1 MSKCYFNGILLPSIP
16 SEILTTYPT
25 AIIVKNNSSGYYDLI
40 VSEGH
45 WSYNSNNNT
54 LNNPLT
60 STSYLYR
67 ISIQNSAEY
76 VEWEFYKL
84 STNVYELD
92 ENKMMI
98 WSNNTILNGDTIYFP
113 RCAIFEFSE
122 NKIKINDITLP
133 PIPLEVFTNN
143 PYCWIRYAN
152 SSKRYSLYLSSA
164 RWYLNGN
171 TVNTV
176 TDAKQYEYWILSTD
190 INDTWHS
197 RGTLEGVTVDGTT
210 TIGFWSLQDI
220 ENIATKEIFLF
231 ATDVIEVPFMTKYLV
246 RDNETIYTI
255 TDNTLVEVSG
265 ELNADLFI
273 NNGVDT
279 IPNGD
284 LIKNLTR
291 PEVLCWS
298 NKTEV
303 QTLKATVK
311 GVPKSPQS
319 IISEKIDLM
328 SSGIKGINGV
338 IVDCKGDVVF
348 TISFDNKA
356 TWKFFN
362 GTTWQVAETEIN
374 GMNKEQFEAI
384 TESQYQTEY
393 EQASCLYI
401 RAVLQNETQSLTSV
415 KIDFIN

>member
-1 MSKCYFNGILLPSIP
+1 MSKCYFNGILLPNIP

-25 AIIVKNNSSGYYDLI
+25 AIIVKNNLSGYYDLI

-54 LNNPLT
+54 LNNALT

-67 ISIQNSAEY
+67 ISIQNSTEY

-84 STNVYELD
+84 STNVYELN

-98 WSNNTILNGDTIYFP
+98 WSNNTILNGDAIYFP
-113 RCAIFEFSE
+113 RCAICEFSE
-122 NKIKINDITLP
+122 NKIKINDIILP
-133 PIPLEVFTNN
+133 PIPLEIFKNN
-143 PYCWIRYAN
+143 PYCWILFSN
-152 SSKRYSLYLSSA
+152 TSKRYYLFLSSA
-164 RWYLNGN
+164 RWCLNGN
-171 TVNTV
+171 IVNTV
-176 TDAKQYEYWILSTD
+176 TDVKKYVYRTD
-190 INDTWHS
+190 INDTWQS
-197 RGTLEGVTVDGTT
+197 YGTTEGVELNNTK
-210 TIGFWSLQDI
+210 ISIWSLQDI
-220 ENIATKEIFLF
+220 ENIATKEIFLS
-231 ATDVIEVPFMTKYLV
+231 ATDAIEVPFMTKYLV

-255 TDNTLVEVSG
+255 TDNALVEIAG

-273 NNGVDT
+273 NSGVDT

-291 PEVLCWS
+291 PEVLCWT

-311 GVPKSPQS
+311 GVPKLPQC
-319 IISEKIDLM
+319 IISERIELM
-328 SSGIKGINGV
+328 GSGIKGINNV

-348 TISFDNKA
+348 TLSFDNKA
-356 TWKFFN
+356 TWKFFD
-362 GTTWQVAETEIN
+362 GTAWQVAETETN

-393 EQASCLYI
+393 EQASSLYI
-401 RAVLQNETQSLTSV
+401 RATLQNAAQSLTSV

>member
-54 LNNPLT
+54 LNNALT

-67 ISIQNSAEY
+67 ISIQNSTEY

-84 STNVYELD
+84 STNVYELN

-113 RCAIFEFSE
+113 RCAICEFSE
-122 NKIKINDITLP
+122 NKIKFNDIILP
-133 PIPLEVFTNN
+133 PIPLEIFKNN
-143 PYCWIRYAN
+143 PYCWILFSN
-152 SSKRYSLYLSSA
+152 TSKRYYLFLSSA
-164 RWYLNGN
+164 RWCLNN
-171 TVNTV
+171 NIVNTV
-176 TDAKQYEYWILSTD
+176 TDTKKYVYRTD
-190 INDTWHS
+190 INDTWQS
-197 RGTLEGVTVDGTT
+197 YGTT
-210 TIGFWSLQDI
+210 NGVELNDTKISIWSLQDI
-220 ENIATKEIFLF
+220 ENTATKEIFLS
-231 ATDVIEVPFMTKYLV
+231 ATDAIEIPFMTKYLV

-255 TDNTLVEVSG
+255 ADNTLVEVVG

-328 SSGIKGINGV
+328 GSGIKGINSV

-356 TWKFFN
+356 TWKFFD
-362 GTTWQVAETEIN
+362 GTAWQVAETEIN

-393 EQASCLYI
+393 EQASSLYI
-401 RAVLQNETQSLTSV
+401 RAVLQNEAQSLTSV

>member
-1 MSKCYFNGILLPSIP
+1 MTKCYFNGVLLPSIP
-16 SEILTTYPT
+16 AEILREYS
-25 AIIVKNNSSGYYDLI
+25 AAVIIKNNASGYYDLI
-40 VSEGH
+40 ISEGY
-45 WSYNSNNNT
+45 WTYNSTNNT
-54 LNNPLT
+54 LNNALT

-67 ISIQNSAEY
+67 ISIENSAEY

-84 STNVYELD
+84 STNVYELN
-92 ENKMMI
+92 ENK
-98 WSNNTILNGDTIYFP
+98 TILWSRSTILSGDTTYFP
-113 RCAIFEFSE
+113 RCAICEFSE

-133 PIPLEVFTNN
+133 PFPSEILVNN
-143 PYCWIRYAN
+143 PYCLIRFADVD
-152 SSKRYSLYLSSA
+152 KRYYLHMSSA

-176 TDAKQYEYWILSTD
+176 TEATKYAYWISSTD

-197 RGTLEGVTVDGTT
+197 RGTTEEVTVNTT
-210 TIGFWSLQDI
+210 SRIGFWSLQDI
-220 ENIATKEIFLF
+220 ENTATNEIFLS

-255 TDNTLVEVSG
+255 ADNALVEIVG

-291 PEVLCWS
+291 PEVLCWT

-311 GVPKSPQS
+311 GVPKLPQC

-328 SSGIKGINGV
+328 GSGIKGINSATV
-338 IVDCKGDVVF
+338 ECKGDVIF
-348 TISFDNKA
+348 AISFDNKE
-356 TWKFFN
+356 TWKFFD
-362 GTTWQVAETEIN
+362 GTAWQVAETETN

-384 TESQYQTEY
+384 TETQYQTEY

-401 RAVLQNETQSLTSV
+401 RATLREAQSLTSV

>member
-1 MSKCYFNGILLPSIP
+1 MSKCYFNGILLPNIP
-16 SEILTTYPT
+16 SEILTTYPA
-25 AIIVKNNSSGYYDLI
+25 AIIIKNNSSGYYDLI

-54 LNNPLT
+54 LNNALT

-67 ISIQNSAEY
+67 ISMQNSTEY

-84 STNVYELD
+84 STNIYELD
-92 ENKMMI
+92 ENKTII

-113 RCAIFEFSE
+113 RCAICEFSE
-122 NKIKINDITLP
+122 NKIKFNDVILP
-133 PIPLEVFTNN
+133 PIPSEIFANN
-143 PYCWIRYAN
+143 PYCWILFSNTSNRY
-152 SSKRYSLYLSSA
+152 YLFLSSA
-164 RWYLNGN
+164 RWCLNGN
-171 TVNTV
+171 IVNTV
-176 TDAKQYEYWILSTD
+176 TDTKKYAYRTSST
-190 INDTWHS
+190 NDKWDS
-197 RGTLEGVTVDGTT
+197 YGTT
-210 TIGFWSLQDI
+210 NGVELNNTKISIGSLQDI
-220 ENIATKEIFLF
+220 ENTATKEIFLP
-231 ATDVIEVPFMTKYLV
+231 ATDAIEVPFMTKYLV

-255 TDNTLVEVSG
+255 TDNALIEVVG

-311 GVPKSPQS
+311 GIPKSPQS

-328 SSGIKGINGV
+328 GSGIKGINSV

-356 TWKFFN
+356 TWKFFD
-362 GTTWQVAETEIN
+362 GTAWQVAETEIN

-393 EQASCLYI
+393 EQASSLYI
-401 RAVLQNETQSLTSV
+401 RATLQNEAQSLTSV